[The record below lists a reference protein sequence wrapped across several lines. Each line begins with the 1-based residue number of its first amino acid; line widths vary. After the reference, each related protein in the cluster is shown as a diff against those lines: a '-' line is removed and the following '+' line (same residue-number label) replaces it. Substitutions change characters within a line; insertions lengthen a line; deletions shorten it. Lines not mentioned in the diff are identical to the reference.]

1 MRTQHDQES
10 QQHKLEFQQIQSARS
25 AAESRVQ
32 LLMARES
39 QLQEQLLQGDRQA
52 ADTVSRCQEQIRQA
66 HSAQVA
72 AEGEVQTL
80 TLRNKQLE
88 LQLQRQSETLSSQ
101 SEALSSALEKF
112 DRTVVEHQTRAQHT
126 QRQHEQES
134 QLQQQQQHQMHAAK
148 CAAEDRAQILSTQM
162 EQLQEQLL
170 QGDRQAA
177 DTVSRCQEQIRQA
190 HSAQVAAEG
199 EVQTLTLRNKQ
210 LELQLQRHAAAAV
223 ESQAQVDALEL
234 RLTEMNRTHGEVQQQ
249 FMSASLELAAL
260 QQRATEL
267 QVAAERTLFFIAC
280 IRIVLYIASHV

>member
-1 MRTQHDQES
+1 MLELQSSLETVQHAFADEQAKLLQHQQDMYQMRTQHDQES

-39 QLQEQLLQGDRQA
+39 
-52 ADTVSRCQEQIRQA
+52 
-66 HSAQVA
+66 
-72 AEGEVQTL
+72 
-80 TLRNKQLE
+80 
-88 LQLQRQSETLSSQ
+88 
-101 SEALSSALEKF
+101 
-112 DRTVVEHQTRAQHT
+112 
-126 QRQHEQES
+126 
-134 QLQQQQQHQMHAAK
+134 
-148 CAAEDRAQILSTQM
+148 
-162 EQLQEQLL
+162 QLQEQLL

-280 IRIVLYIASHV
+280 IRIVLYRITRVTRVRNGHMQARKRPGLR

>member
-25 AAESRVQ
+25 AAEVRVQ
-32 LLMARES
+32 LLMVRES

-52 ADTVSRCQEQIRQA
+52 ADS
-66 HSAQVA
+66 
-72 AEGEVQTL
+72 
-80 TLRNKQLE
+80 
-88 LQLQRQSETLSSQ
+88 
-101 SEALSSALEKF
+101 
-112 DRTVVEHQTRAQHT
+112 
-126 QRQHEQES
+126 
-134 QLQQQQQHQMHAAK
+134 
-148 CAAEDRAQILSTQM
+148 
-162 EQLQEQLL
+162 
-170 QGDRQAA
+170 
-177 DTVSRCQEQIRQA
+177 VSRCQEQIRQA

-249 FMSASLELAAL
+249 FISASLELAAL
-260 QQRATEL
+260 RQRATEL

-280 IRIVLYIASHV
+280 IRIVLYRITRATRVCNRHMQARKRPGLR